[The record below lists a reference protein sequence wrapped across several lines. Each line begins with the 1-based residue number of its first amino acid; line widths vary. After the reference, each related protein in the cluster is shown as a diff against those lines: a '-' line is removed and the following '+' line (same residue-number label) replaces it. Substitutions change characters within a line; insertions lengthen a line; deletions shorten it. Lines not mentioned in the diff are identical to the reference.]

1 MPSRTI
7 DWKAIHKRLDM
18 AAAAI
23 SEGFDPAPEEIRR
36 VLDTRARKAARPE
49 LKPDTSERIEILSF
63 SMAGEIYGIE
73 TCHIREVCQI
83 KELTV
88 VPCTP
93 PFIAGV
99 MNLRGRILT
108 IVDLCRFFKLPPGG
122 LTEFNRVI
130 VLKGSDNELGV
141 LADSISGVLMVAV
154 SELQENLPTLTG
166 IHERFLRG
174 VTAQVVAV
182 LDGERL
188 LGDNSLKV
196 NEKVNIQIR

>member
-1 MPSRTI
+1 
-7 DWKAIHKRLDM
+7 
-18 AAAAI
+18 
-23 SEGFDPAPEEIRR
+23 
-36 VLDTRARKAARPE
+36 
-49 LKPDTSERIEILSF
+49 
-63 SMAGEIYGIE
+63 MAGEIYGIE

-108 IVDLCRFFKLPPGG
+108 IVDLCRFFELPPGG

-141 LADSISGVLMVAV
+141 LADSISGVWMVAV